1 MAKATITIRLDPQ
14 TARAYDS
21 AAPEEKRKMQALLSL
36 WLRELAAGETASLQ
50 RVLDEVGR
58 KAKDRG
64 LTPEMLDSLLKG
76 A

>member
-1 MAKATITIRLDPQ
+1 MAKATITIPLDPQ

-21 AAPEEKRKMQALLSL
+21 AAPEQKRKMQALLSL
-36 WLRELAAGETASLQ
+36 WLREPPLQ
-50 RVLDEVGR
+50 QVLDEVGR